1 MDSMYA
7 ATGESARVPGEAYL
21 RPFASGAHTDTIRA
35 TRERGEFGRPSVA
48 DGTEATVE
56 ERIRHYILDGSNAD
70 LRRLLS
76 ISQLTAETAR
86 AAFRRIGIQDGWN
99 VIDCGCGPI
108 GALAVLAEVVGPT
121 GRVVGVDLSEPAVQ
135 RARAVAAELQLDQ
148 VEVMVGDIGEFDA
161 ATLGGP
167 FDLAFSRL
175 FLMHQAD
182 LAHVLT
188 RIAGLLRPG
197 GWLITQE
204 PLSSPPPRSHP
215 HMDGVEAFW
224 ALLYKVMESSGA
236 RPRAVDDLP
245 RTARAVGFEVV
256 QANGFFL
263 PLDPELGFEIH
274 AATLAAGKERA
285 LKAGAATEEEIDET
299 VRALRAAKNGDYEW
313 VSSPFFLDL
322 ALRKTAPQ

>member
-1 MDSMYA
+1 MA
-7 ATGESARVPGEAYL
+7 GATES
-21 RPFASGAHTDTIRA
+21 
-35 TRERGEFGRPSVA
+35 
-48 DGTEATVE
+48 
-56 ERIRHYILDGSNAD
+56 RIRHYILDGSNAD

-108 GALAVLAEVVGPT
+108 GALPVLAQMVGPT
-121 GRVVGVDLSEPAVQ
+121 GRVVGVDLSESAVQ
-135 RARAVAAELQLDQ
+135 RARALTAELQLGH
-148 VEVMVGDIGEFDA
+148 VEVMVGDIRELDA
-161 ATLGGP
+161 AALGGP
-167 FDLAFSRL
+167 FDLAFTRL
-175 FLMHQAD
+175 LLMHQAN

-197 GWLITQE
+197 GWLITHE
-204 PLSSPPPRSHP
+204 PLRSPPPRSHP
-215 HMDGVEAFW
+215 HLDGLEAYW

-236 RPRAVDDLP
+236 RPRAIDDLP
-245 RTARAVGFEVV
+245 RTASTAGFEVV

-263 PLDPELGFEIH
+263 PHDPELGFEIH

-285 LKAGAATEEEIDET
+285 IKSGAATGQEVDEA
-299 VRALRAAKNGDYEW
+299 VRTLRAAKNGGYEW

-322 ALRKTAPQ
+322 ALRKTAPR